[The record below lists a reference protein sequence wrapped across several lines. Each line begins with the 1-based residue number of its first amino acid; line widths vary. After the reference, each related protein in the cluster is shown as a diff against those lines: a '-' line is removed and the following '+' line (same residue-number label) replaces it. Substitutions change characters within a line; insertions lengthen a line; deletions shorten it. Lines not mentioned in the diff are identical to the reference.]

1 MNDSYTGCLTCCQP
15 VRIHVGATT
24 ERLLIAAELMELKKP
39 YEDNSLR
46 EVALDDLHNFK
57 NTGELFG
64 PGL

>member
-1 MNDSYTGCLTCCQP
+1 M
-15 VRIHVGATT
+15 